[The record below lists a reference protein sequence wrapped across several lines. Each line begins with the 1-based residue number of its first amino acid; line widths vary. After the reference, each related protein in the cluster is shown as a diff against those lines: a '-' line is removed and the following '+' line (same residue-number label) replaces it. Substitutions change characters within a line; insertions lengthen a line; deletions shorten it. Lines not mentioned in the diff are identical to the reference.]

1 MHTEMIIV
9 VLTKLQGYTSARFGD
24 YADGDPIHP
33 IAGSDHYDSH
43 QTRYVESSLFDEAV
57 K

>member
-1 MHTEMIIV
+1 MIIV